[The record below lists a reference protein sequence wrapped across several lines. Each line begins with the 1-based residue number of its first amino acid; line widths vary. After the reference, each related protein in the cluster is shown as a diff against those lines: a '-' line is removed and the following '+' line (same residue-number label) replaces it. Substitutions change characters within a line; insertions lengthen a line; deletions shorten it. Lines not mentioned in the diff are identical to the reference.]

1 MAECFEVVV
10 ILRLRTSGRFNKD
23 PNLHEKF
30 VGFLF
35 FLMQCGADERLGNF
49 ATDGTVYPFF
59 LRPFFVCSCLK
70 GPTKF
75 VCDASAFPFSV
86 FEVLL
91 SEEPLQV
98 QVALGR
104 VPLALLRLS

>member
-1 MAECFEVVV
+1 MSCSG
-10 ILRLRTSGRFNKD
+10 IWRLTVPCTPSFCD
-23 PNLHEKF
+23 L
-30 VGFLF
+30 FL
-35 FLMQCGADERLGNF
+35 CGW
-49 ATDGTVYPFF
+49 
-59 LRPFFVCSCLK
+59 VCSCLK